1 METSRYGGLIKGLK
15 QDRIAWRRVIK
26 TVETMLA
33 CKKESLNEN
42 DDVNDDWQKLVSNTV
57 R

>member
-1 METSRYGGLIKGLK
+1 MEPSRYGGLIKGLK
-15 QDRIAWRRVIK
+15 QDRIARRRVIK